1 MATLSD
7 PSRSKAFTCFLLL
20 VSLLTPFI
28 GSAAERTDED
38 KRVDRSQMQQADQKI
53 YDEVQA
59 HSELMKNL
67 EYLTTS
73 IGPRLTGSSQ
83 MRSAS
88 DWALQRFKDYGI
100 DAHLETL
107 EIPHAWTRG
116 ADTAEIVAPIQ
127 RAVQI
132 RSLGWSKATPGPVTA
147 AVVAIDAKS
156 VEDLAKYRGQLKGAI
171 VVMRSAEM
179 PDKDESPE
187 NAYDAVVR
195 QKRGVPS
202 EAAINQYRQ
211 RKELMKAIA
220 AEQPAAILLDSGKT
234 DNLFSMTASASIS
247 RRKCRSLF

>member
-1 MATLSD
+1 MSD
-7 PSRSKAFTCFLLL
+7 SSCGKAFTCFLLL
-20 VSLLTPFI
+20 VSLLTPII

-38 KRVDRSQMQQADQKI
+38 KRVYRSEMQQADQKI

-73 IGPRLTGSSQ
+73 IGPRLTGSPQ
-83 MRSAS
+83 MQRAS
-88 DWALQRFKDYGI
+88 DWTLQRFKDYGI

-147 AVVAIDAKS
+147 TVVAIDAKS
-156 VEDLAKYRGQLKGAI
+156 VEDLAKYKGQLNGAI

-195 QKRGVPS
+195 QKAGSVRGGDQSVPP
-202 EAAINQYRQ
+202 
-211 RKELMKAIA
+211 
-220 AEQPAAILLDSGKT
+220 AEGIDEGT
-234 DNLFSMTASASIS
+234 
-247 RRKCRSLF
+247 CR